1 MQARKALATLLL
13 AALTGCG
20 GGFVSIGVGTFFDD
34 KTFIIWSGNDS
45 SDRVVDANNH
55 AFAFYTDSG
64 CLYNFQTQRENSN
77 FCLTTT
83 GNTAQYGGLL
93 VRITN
98 IRAVTGVCITAMVDA
113 ATTRFI
119 DIELDASGREIVSV
133 TALQPQ
139 FCVV

>member
-1 MQARKALATLLL
+1 MQARKRFATLLL

-20 GGFVSIGVGTFFDD
+20 GGFVSIGIGTFSADD
-34 KTFIIWSGNDS
+34 TFIIWSGSNNV
-45 SDRVVDANNH
+45 DRVVDANNH

-64 CLYNFQTQRENSN
+64 CMYNFQTERANSN
-77 FCLTTT
+77 FCLATN
-83 GNTAQYGGLL
+83 GNTTQYGGVL

-98 IRAVTGVCITAMVDA
+98 IRAVTGVCIAAMVDA

-119 DIELDASGREIVSV
+119 DVEVDASGRETVSV
-133 TALQPQ
+133 TTLQPQ

>member
-1 MQARKALATLLL
+1 MQPRKALATLLL
-13 AALTGCG
+13 TALTGCG

-34 KTFIIWSGNDS
+34 ETFIIWSNNDS
-45 SDRVVDANNH
+45 GDRVVDANNH
-55 AFAFYTDSG
+55 AFAFYTNSG
-64 CLYNFQTQRENSN
+64 CLYNFQTRRENPN

-139 FCVV
+139 FCVI